1 METVEVKLQDLS
13 TAELEKLLQERKDKE
28 RQERESKKLNY
39 EQLRNDTVEKLIPMA
54 AHLRDALVDFK
65 RLAFGEIT
73 AIHELLKEYSVRHEK
88 GKGNF
93 QILNGDAT
101 MRIRFRN
108 NEFGYFD
115 ERSTQAEKH
124 IIDFLDKQFAGDAQ
138 TRELLGSLVQR
149 SKGRLDINQV
159 QRLYKYEDSYD
170 DANWREGIKL
180 LKESW
185 TAGKTKWYA
194 QFEVLIN
201 ETWTPIVMDF
211 ASYEISDNNG

>member
-1 METVEVKLQDLS
+1 MDIATVVNIQNLT
-13 TAELEKLLQERKDKE
+13 TADLEKLLNDRKAKE
-28 RQERESKKLNY
+28 RQDLENKKGTY

-54 AHLRDALVDFK
+54 AAIRDQLIDFK
-65 RLAFGEIT
+65 RLAFGELG
-73 AIHELLKEYSVRHEK
+73 AVHDLLKEYSARHEK

-93 QILNGDAT
+93 RITNADDT
-101 MRIRFRN
+101 MRITFRS

-115 ERSTQAEKH
+115 ERSTQAESH
-124 IIDFLDKQFAGDAQ
+124 IIEFLDKQFAGDAQ
-138 TRELLGSLVQR
+138 TRDLLRSLLQR

-159 QRLYKYEDSYD
+159 QRLYKFENSYD
-170 DANWREGIKL
+170 DANWREGIRL

-201 ETWTPIVMDF
+201 GTWSPIVMDF
-211 ASYEISDNNG
+211 ASYDVE